1 MLNKL
6 ESLVNDMHAIQNKIV
21 LIVGAPQTG
30 KTALLKLLAK
40 SLDTIPVNIGLVMG
54 KRLSAIPQRHRPLE
68 ASSILREL
76 ADQYTSN
83 NDLLLIDNIELL
95 FDHSLQLTPIDLLK
109 RHAQARRVVAVW
121 PGELRDGRLTY
132 SELGHSEYHEYSTDG
147 LFPFIIQ

>member
-6 ESLVNDMHAIQNKIV
+6 ELLVDDMHAIQNKIV

-30 KTALLKLLAK
+30 KTALLKMLAK
-40 SLDTIPVNIGLVMG
+40 SLDTIPVNLGVVMG
-54 KRLSAIPQRHRPLE
+54 KRLSAIPQRQRPLE

-76 ADQYTSN
+76 ADQYTK

-95 FDHSLQLTPIDLLK
+95 FDHTLQLTPIDLLK
-109 RHAQARRVVAVW
+109 RHAQARRIVAVW

-132 SELGHSEYHEYSTDG
+132 AELGHPEYQEYNTDG
-147 LFPFIIQ
+147 VVPFIIQ